1 MENEE
6 LENDNS
12 QIVDEVEN
20 TDSQNSDEQ
29 EDDSTG
35 DSDESS
41 QEEYTDREKQMY
53 ARMKKAEGFVQ
64 VDGKWVKSEKPA
76 PKAAPK
82 AKQSK
87 TEMSHFDLLSLNK
100 ANIETQEDLDEVV
113 RWADYNKIS
122 VSEALESNILKAT
135 IAEKAEKRAS
145 ANAVN
150 TGTGR
155 RASGQVSDERLL
167 SDAATNKLPTSEAD
181 IARLARLKFQ
191 NK

>member
-1 MENEE
+1 MDNYDEE
-6 LENDNS
+6 TKEE
-12 QIVDEVEN
+12 EVIE
-20 TDSQNSDEQ
+20 EQ
-29 EDDSTG
+29 EEETTEVVE
-35 DSDESS
+35 ES
-41 QEEYTDREKQMY
+41 EEEEEEEEVIDWE
-53 ARMKKAEGFVQ
+53 ARAKKAEAAII
-64 VDGKWVKSEKPA
+64 KAKSK

-82 AKQSK
+82 AKQSN
-87 TEMSHFDLLSLNK
+87 TEMSHFDLLALNR

-122 VSEALESNILKAT
+122 VSEALQSNILKAT

-167 SDAATNKLPTSEAD
+167 SDAAANKLPTSAED
-181 IARLARLKFQ
+181 IARLARLKFL
-191 NK
+191 KK